1 MLKISDWERQVSKEM
16 KVRMYEE
23 LRIRAKAH
31 IETVVIIEEAI
42 AKATEALKTPSPTQ
56 KIVEKLTSSKSR
68 SRSITPPVDSLHW
81 VMPGHDQVVAQS
93 VPQ

>member
-1 MLKISDWERQVSKEM
+1 
-16 KVRMYEE
+16 MYEE

-31 IETVVIIEEAI
+31 IETVIIAKEAI

-56 KIVEKLTSSKSR
+56 KTIEKLSPLKSR

-81 VMPGHDQVVAQS
+81 VMPGHD
-93 VPQ
+93 